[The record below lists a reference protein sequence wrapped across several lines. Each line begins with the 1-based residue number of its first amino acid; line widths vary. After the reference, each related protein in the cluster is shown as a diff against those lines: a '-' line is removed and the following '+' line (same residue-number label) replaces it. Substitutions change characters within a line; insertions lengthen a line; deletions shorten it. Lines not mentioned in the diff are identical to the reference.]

1 MTPDPPAPPPP
12 DAGRQRVDAQ
22 ARRSAIV
29 EALWRVAVR
38 DGLEA
43 VSARSV
49 AAEAGSSL
57 GAVTR
62 VFTTQDELH
71 AAALRRAVVVVR
83 QRVADVPATGDP
95 RSDALAQ
102 LAQVVPLEDAGRPEA
117 AVCYAYLARSATAT
131 ASPALRRAADAVDSG
146 LRGLCHRVAGA
157 LAPAGLSF
165 AERTRRAAELHAL
178 VEGLAFGLVTFPHR
192 RSAGAAQALLRGRL
206 EQLTRP

>member
-1 MTPDPPAPPPP
+1 MTSATGPA
-12 DAGRQRVDAQ
+12 AELA
-22 ARRSAIV
+22 ARRAALV
-29 EALWRVAVR
+29 AALWRVAVR
-38 DGLEA
+38 DGLDA

-62 VFTTQDELH
+62 VFATQDELH

-83 QRVADVPATGDP
+83 QRVAEAPVTGDAVG
-95 RSDALAQ
+95 DALAQ
-102 LAQVVPLEDAGRPEA
+102 LAQVVPLSDADRPEV

-131 ASPALRRAADAVDSG
+131 ASPALRRAADAVDAG
-146 LRGLCHRVAGA
+146 LRGLCHRVVSA
-157 LAPAGLSF
+157 LSPAGLGF

-178 VEGLAFGLVTFPHR
+178 VDGLAFGLVTWPHR

-206 EQLTRP
+206 DQLTRA